1 MTLSILLF
9 ILQRMSCRTL
19 VCAPTNVAIT
29 EAACHLLKLVKASS
43 EAGYEAGSISDALLC
58 SLGNILFMGSE
69 DLLEVASDIEEIH
82 LNYRVERLLEVLGP
96 LAGLRHCSCS
106 MIDFLEGCVSQYHIF
121 MDGELMEKKECN
133 IVKNYSKGECKT
145 FLEFIIERFR
155 SIATL
160 LRSSISI
167 FCTHIARSFILDHNF
182 ETMVSIMKLLDT
194 FETLLSQNN
203 INCEEL
209 LVQFSLPKNA
219 ESCHNSFKC
228 ISTLLN
234 MKRGECI
241 YILKVLLT
249 ALDALDLPSA
259 MDPSSVE
266 KFCFQ
271 TASLIFCTA
280 SSSHMLHSLNM
291 KPLEL
296 LVIDESAQLKECELI
311 IPLQLPGLR
320 HAILFGDHCQLPAM
334 VNSNVSKCSMVI
346 FPTKLKHEF
355 S

>member
-43 EAGYEAGSISDALLC
+43 EAGSISDALLC

-82 LNYRVERLLEVLGP
+82 LNYRVERLLEVLRP
-96 LAGLRHCSCS
+96 LTGLRHCSCS

-121 MDGELMEKKECN
+121 MDGELMENKERN

-145 FLEFIIERFR
+145 FLEFVIERFR
-155 SIATL
+155 SIALL

-209 LVQFSLPKNA
+209 LVEFSNAKNT
-219 ESCHNSFKC
+219 ESCHNSFRS

-259 MDPSSVE
+259 MDPSSVK

-296 LVIDESAQLKECELI
+296 LVIDDSAQLKECELI
-311 IPLQLPGLR
+311 IPSQLPGLR

-334 VNSNVSKCSMVI
+334 VNSNVSKCSLVI
-346 FPTKLKHEF
+346 FLTKLKHEF
-355 S
+355 